1 MAQPLKQINKLP
13 ENFSKELTALL
24 DYIVENF
31 MKVNG
36 VNCITPEI
44 FIFMSLE
51 YKDSICYKVIN
62 SILNENEIEKLHDE
76 ISEIVEYTSDVIN
89 GKIDLLKDENFKNV
103 LNLSLKEKDETL
115 SKLITSDHILLSI
128 LKINKPLKLFTLLQK
143 YQIEYNGILNISKEL
158 HGVTSVVYDNNTKKQ
173 NTTNKPNKKQ
183 QQTKKIDYCVNLFSD
198 IEYNKV
204 NKTYGLSDEIKQVFT
219 IFGRKNN
226 NNVIIVGDKGVGKT
240 QCVYG
245 VAEKIYNETCPIE
258 FHNKTIWK
266 LNISE
271 LYAGTSIRGSLE
283 ERIVKLNKQLG
294 SKNDSILFIDDLH
307 TILGHKHASGEIDLS
322 SLFNQLFN
330 NPNIQVICCATYQE
344 LKSIK
349 DNNREIIDNFQQ
361 VTIEEPSVNKTIQ
374 LLTNLKEEYENYHNV
389 KYCDNVIET
398 IVELSKQYISE
409 KFLPLSAIEII
420 DIIGANKK
428 IHSSSNSVY
437 INTKKDIS
445 SLEMEKEI
453 LIKKDEI
460 DKCNKIDEE
469 IEKKR
474 NILSN
479 ILLKRNKRKIKVTL
493 DDVLNTFSEH
503 TNIPI
508 SKLSINEKER
518 IKNLEQIFKE
528 KIIGQDDAVD
538 EIIKAIKRNK
548 VGLSK
553 NKATKLSLLA
563 IGNSGVG
570 KTLIAKTLA
579 KDILGNEKYLVRFD
593 MSEYADETSVNKL
606 IGSSSGYV
614 GYHDGGLLTEA
625 IKRNK
630 YCVLLLDEI
639 EKANQKVFN
648 LFLQI
653 LDEGFITDNM
663 GQKVDFKNTYIIM
676 TSNVGTK
683 QALGHKTIGFDGNNI
698 NNNKDIIKKEMKHVF
713 PPEFLNRFDNILIF
727 NPLTDNNLK
736 DIIKIELNYLH
747 NRINEI
753 GHTLEFNDDIV
764 EYILKEINDE
774 KEYGARPIKRV
785 IKSLIEDA
793 IADFII
799 NNEIEHYNFKLII
812 TDNKITIK

>member
-89 GKIDLLKDENFKNV
+89 GKIDLLKDENFKNI

-128 LKINKPLKLFTLLQK
+128 LKINKPLKLFALLQK

-158 HGVTSVVYDNNTKKQ
+158 HGVTSVVFDNNTKKQ
-173 NTTNKPNKKQ
+173 STTIKTNKKQ
-183 QQTKKIDYCVNLFSD
+183 QQTKKIDYCINLFSD

-294 SKNDSILFIDDLH
+294 NKNDSILFIDDLH
-307 TILGHKHASGEIDLS
+307 TILGHKHASSEIDLS

-361 VTIEEPSVNKTIQ
+361 VTIEEPSIDKTVE

-736 DIIKIELNYLH
+736 DIIKIELKYLH

-812 TDNKITIK
+812 DNNKITIK

>member
-128 LKINKPLKLFTLLQK
+128 LKINKPLKLFALLQK

-183 QQTKKIDYCVNLFSD
+183 QQTKKIDYCINLFSD

-322 SLFNQLFN
+322 SLFNQLFI

-445 SLEMEKEI
+445 SLEMEKEM

-503 TNIPI
+503 TNIPV

>member
-128 LKINKPLKLFTLLQK
+128 LKINKPLKLFALLQK
-143 YQIEYNGILNISKEL
+143 YQIEYNAILNVSKEL
-158 HGVTSVVYDNNTKKQ
+158 HGVTSVVYDNNAKKQ

-183 QQTKKIDYCVNLFSD
+183 QQTKKIDYCINLFSD

-294 SKNDSILFIDDLH
+294 NKNDSILFIDDLH

-322 SLFNQLFN
+322 SLFNQLFI

-361 VTIEEPSVNKTIQ
+361 VTIEEPSVNKTVQ

-518 IKNLEQIFKE
+518 IKNLERIFKE

-799 NNEIEHYNFKLII
+799 NNDIEHYNFKLII